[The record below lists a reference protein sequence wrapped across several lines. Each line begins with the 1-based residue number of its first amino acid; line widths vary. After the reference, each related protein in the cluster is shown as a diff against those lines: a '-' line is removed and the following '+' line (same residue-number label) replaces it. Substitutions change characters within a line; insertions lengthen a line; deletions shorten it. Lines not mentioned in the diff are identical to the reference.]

1 MRLFLHQQKVTDKK
15 TISLIEKMNGKLE
28 NVVIEQARQKL
39 MLQLIIWIMGA
50 VLLAILP
57 AFGFLI
63 AFWVQHG

>member
-1 MRLFLHQQKVTDKK
+1 
-15 TISLIEKMNGKLE
+15 MNGKME
-28 NVVIEQARQKL
+28 NVIIEQARQKL
-39 MLQLIIWIMGA
+39 MLQFIIWIMGA